1 MQRKK
6 ILWLVSWYPN
16 KNDWFDGDFIQR
28 HARAAAIY
36 HDVYMIF
43 VTDAGIEKDTVEEW
57 NYATGLTEQIVYFK
71 KKKGIGAKVRKQLTW
86 RKIYQ
91 EAIKSYIK
99 KNGLPDVVHVH
110 VPWKVGLI
118 ALWMK
123 RKYGIDFI
131 VTEHWGYYNR
141 VVEDNFYT
149 RPKLM
154 QTLLKKIFNGAKC
167 FVSVS
172 VFLSEGV
179 SRAIGRK
186 ADVILPNVVD
196 TTLFFLKEEKYS
208 KFTFIH
214 VSNMVPLKNVRAILN
229 TFKNFIELNHES
241 AQLVMVGDR
250 DNEEAKYAEQLG
262 LLNKSVFF
270 RGEISN
276 GEVAKEMQRSHC
288 FVLNSIIE
296 NSPCVIGE
304 ALCSGMPVIATNV
317 GGIPE
322 LVNPCNGRLVQPN
335 DSNALLGAMIDIQSN
350 YLLFDQKKIA
360 EDASK
365 KFSYPVIAQKFDE
378 LYREFC

>member
-16 KNDWFDGDFIQR
+16 KNDRFDGDFIQR

-36 HDVYMIF
+36 HDVHMIF
-43 VTDAGIEKDTVEEW
+43 VTDAEIENETEEEW

-86 RKIYQ
+86 RRIYQ
-91 EAIKSYIK
+91 EAIKNYIE

-123 RKYGIDFI
+123 RKYGTGFI
-131 VTEHWGYYNR
+131 VTEHWGYYNK

-149 RPKLM
+149 KPKLM
-154 QTLLKKIFNGAKC
+154 QTLLKKIFDGANC

-179 SRAIGRK
+179 GNAIGRK
-186 ADVILPNVVD
+186 ADVILPNVTD

-214 VSNMVPLKNVRAILN
+214 VSNMVPLKNVRAILT
-229 TFKNFIELNHES
+229 TFKNFIEIQQS
-241 AQLVMVGDR
+241 AQLVMVGNR
-250 DNEEAKYAEQLG
+250 ENEDAKYAEHLG

-304 ALCSGMPVIATNV
+304 ALCCGVPVIATKV

-322 LVNPCNGRLVQPN
+322 LLNPCNGRLVQPN
-335 DSNALLGAMIDIQSN
+335 DNNALLEAMKDIQSN

-365 KFSYPVIAQKFDE
+365 KFSYSVIAQKFDE